1 MHTFTFV
8 STCVNDTIYVPDLM
22 PPADF
27 AAEKVVRFTSTE
39 SEILADLIYFGTTGV
54 DEFDHI
60 HTDRL
65 VDLGLII
72 PAAVKYVDGYT
83 ELGDNWARRIDQFCL
98 TPLGYQ
104 VAFNLFVEPAGTTN
118 DEVEG

>member
-39 SEILADLIYFGTTGV
+39 SEILADLIYFGTTDV
-54 DEFDHI
+54 DEFYHI

-83 ELGDNWARRIDQFCL
+83 ELGDKWVRRIDQFCL